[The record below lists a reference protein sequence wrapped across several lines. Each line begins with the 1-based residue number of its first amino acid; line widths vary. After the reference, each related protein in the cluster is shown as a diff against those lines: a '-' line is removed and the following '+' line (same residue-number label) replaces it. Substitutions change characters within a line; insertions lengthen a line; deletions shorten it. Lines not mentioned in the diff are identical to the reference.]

1 MINELLPDK
10 PTRFLIPGILLAGLL
25 WLSYVVLREFLQ
37 TIAWALILTYV
48 MWPAYLRLRRKLG
61 RRNTLSAAVMSGIIS
76 GVILLV
82 LYGLVDVLQDEI
94 RTMYQTVS
102 NNLQDPTYR
111 IPEFLAGI
119 PWVGPHLQEQLGRL
133 MGDRA
138 EMAAQ
143 VSEWA
148 RQWLGDAAKF
158 IGGIGQYV
166 VKLSVMLVMLFFCFR
181 DGEEAVAQLQQG
193 LVRFLGKYQHV
204 YLRAAGYTT
213 RAVVYGLVLAALGQ
227 GILAGFGYAFAGVR
241 APVMFGAVTA
251 LLALVPMGA
260 TLVWAPLGLGLIATE
275 HLWQGIGL
283 LLWGVLVVSTVDNVI
298 RPLVISGASRVPF
311 LIVMFGVLGGLS
323 AFGPIGLFLGPV
335 ILAVLLSVWQAWIKQ
350 QEQEQDGQMN
360 DTVK

>member
-1 MINELLPDK
+1 MKNLSLPPK
-10 PTRFLIPGILLAGLL
+10 PTRFLIPGILLVGLL
-25 WLSYVVLREFLQ
+25 WLSFLVLREFLQ
-37 TIAWALILTYV
+37 TIAWALIIAYV
-48 MWPAYLRLRRKLG
+48 MWPAYLKLRRRFG
-61 RRNTLSAAVMSGIIS
+61 RRNTVSAAVMTSIIS
-76 GVILLV
+76 AVILLV

-94 RTMYQTVS
+94 RTMYQTVA

-111 IPEFLAGI
+111 LPGFLAEI
-119 PWVGPHLQEQLGRL
+119 PWVGPHLYEQLDHFI
-133 MGDRA
+133 GDRT
-138 EMAAQ
+138 EMAAK
-143 VSEWA
+143 VSQWA
-148 RQWLGDAAKF
+148 QQWLGDAAKF
-158 IGGIGQYV
+158 IGGIGHYV

-181 DGEEAVAQLQQG
+181 DGDLAVEQLQKG

-241 APVMFGAVTA
+241 APVMFGAITA

-283 LLWGVLVVSTVDNVI
+283 LLWGVMVVSTVDNVI

-335 ILAVLLSVWQAWIKQ
+335 VLAVLLSVWQAWIKQ
-350 QEQEQDGQMN
+350 QQEQDEDMS
-360 DTVK
+360 DAVK